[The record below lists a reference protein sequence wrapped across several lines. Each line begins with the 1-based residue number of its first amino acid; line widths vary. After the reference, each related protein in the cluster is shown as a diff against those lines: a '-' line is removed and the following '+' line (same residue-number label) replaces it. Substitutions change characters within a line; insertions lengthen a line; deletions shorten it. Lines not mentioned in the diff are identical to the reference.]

1 MCAAPAVACM
11 LLPQAAVGP
20 DGRLAAVWTG
30 LTVLM
35 VMRTLTIW
43 LPWRLKRGP
52 FYSLFNG

>member
-1 MCAAPAVACM
+1 M
-11 LLPQAAVGP
+11 LLPQAVVGP

-35 VMRTLTIW
+35 IMRTLTIW

>member
-1 MCAAPAVACM
+1 M

-35 VMRTLTIW
+35 IMRTLTIW